1 MAQRPTVTQMSRK
14 FKSHAFTQKMS
25 GKKKTVKIINVNEN
39 YYKQNSHDN
48 KKISQQL
55 ASLLQAGEFDYSA
68 A

>member
-1 MAQRPTVTQMSRK
+1 
-14 FKSHAFTQKMS
+14 MS
-25 GKKKTVKIINVNEN
+25 GKKTVKIINVNEN

-55 ASLLQAGEFDYSA
+55 ASLLQEGEFDYSA